1 MYHLNIQNYSFTN
14 YNKIK
19 SILLISKNFN
29 LPSEI
34 SEYIYFFIL
43 SIYTQKI
50 INNWY
55 KHISVHDSNLVT
67 LISKLPIYSGR
78 SFFGDIYY
86 EYYDLYDTNVLTTL
100 KICYKFIDFNIS
112 DYQWWFWSFKIAC
125 NGRFFRNYYKKQSVY
140 NQSLNIIQL
149 FYQKMRA
156 YRQQFP

>member
-34 SEYIYFFIL
+34 SEYIYFFIF

-55 KHISVHDSNLVT
+55 KHICIHNYNLVT
-67 LISKLPIYSGR
+67 LISKLNIYSGY
-78 SFFGDIYY
+78 STFGTTYY
-86 EYYDLYDTNVLTTL
+86 QYYDLYDSNVLTTL
-100 KICYKFIDFNIS
+100 KVCYKFIDFNIS
-112 DYQWWFWSFKIAC
+112 DYKWWYDTFNIAC
-125 NGRFFRNYYKKQSVY
+125 NGRFFRNYYKKQNVY
-140 NQSLNIIQL
+140 FKSLDIIQL

-156 YRQQFP
+156 YRQRFP